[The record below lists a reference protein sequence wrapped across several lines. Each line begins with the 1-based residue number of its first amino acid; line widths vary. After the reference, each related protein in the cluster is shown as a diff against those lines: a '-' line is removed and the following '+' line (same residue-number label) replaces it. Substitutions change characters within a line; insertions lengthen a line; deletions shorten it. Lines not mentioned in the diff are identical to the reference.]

1 MQTTFLLHKCVCVC
15 VCMCDRDRG
24 GRRGKEKKRSVCV
37 CDRGKATDETPL
49 PSGCHLCANTVLH
62 VFCHRRRALIHRREC
77 VRACVCVS
85 VCVCVSENES
95 EREGAG
101 KWKSRC
107 ACWKHTVC
115 PPGSTICLQ
124 LLVFLCGRQ
133 YVCVCV
139 CVCVRAFSIHSGM
152 YSTFRLRVRKCI
164 CKVWKHE
171 TTHTHARTHTH
182 TRGQTETHMAEA
194 SDNKEGPGGATRC
207 PWGMLGAQLLCGV
220 RSSTVCAFTCS
231 KSETVLRIRSDPGSA
246 PE

>member
-107 ACWKHTVC
+107 ARWKHTVC

-139 CVCVRAFSIHSGM
+139 CVCVCEHSV
-152 YSTFRLRVRKCI
+152 YIQQCTVRLGWGLGNVYAKSESM
-164 CKVWKHE
+164 KL
-171 TTHTHARTHTH
+171 HTHARAHTHTH
-182 TRGQTETHMAEA
+182 
-194 SDNKEGPGGATRC
+194 
-207 PWGMLGAQLLCGV
+207 GV
-220 RSSTVCAFTCS
+220 RQKHTWPKRQITKRALVVRLAVPEACWEHSCCAVCVPPLY
-231 KSETVLRIRSDPGSA
+231 VLSHA
-246 PE
+246 AKVKQF